1 MDTQGL
7 SAICAGLGIV
17 EEEDDGNRVGYSKG
31 AYCLDNLKDLLRFL
45 RRDDPQTREV
55 FKQVCKWN
63 CVSKDLIPILE
74 HCQDDRS
81 LVLNTV
87 KVLVFLTM
95 PIEPTS
101 SDIPLQIEYLWDLK
115 SAITMSDTVAVIIS
129 LLESPLENLES
140 EVFKEDD
147 WKLVQL
153 VLTLFRNL
161 LAIQDI
167 SAIQKAAGFA
177 TQILSLRDRFL
188 ELLFRENVMDLFL
201 LVTQHV
207 GGSSDYLHQD
217 NWLLLEIFYYIFN
230 GQDPELVA
238 KAHLNSLKDAE
249 SNTSLSGLKLIIEE
263 EKDKRRLSRLQYGS
277 RYSHFSGTFERFTMD
292 GSKAVLKGSPNSAS
306 LDVYSKSDKFCR
318 GPTKKIAWDQ
328 GRILTTTANILK
340 LLHGFFNQFL
350 SGGYNVLMQSVRED
364 IEREQLNIQRNDVVY
379 FFEVAKFVT
388 SFQYHKFST
397 SKPNADMVSSLS
409 DCSNEDSSLFSGDIC
424 GPIAA
429 SMNES
434 MFLMVISK
442 WRDAFDGLKETKDY
456 KFLSAA
462 GSLLKA
468 MIRTLDLVLKLL
480 PENSREPQTAR
491 VLLYKLFYDQTDQ
504 GMTHFLLNLVK
515 SFDVHKQPRSDLADL
530 VEVIHTIMRLM
541 ERLQDRGTLRVT
553 RKSRKRRT
561 GKRVTNKE
569 EAGMEP
575 SADCLTVQNEI
586 AISSGEKLASGDK
599 CHQDG
604 QLNANS
610 NGGETVILLDA
621 DISEKHGESTMEQ
634 QKTDNNLLCSRKS
647 DPPHDLCYSTGDSSG
662 DEQIVQYNEVDFK
675 VSTIVSAFA
684 NNGIIHNL
692 CWLLKFYKSN
702 SINTNRYIISILR
715 RIADDLE
722 LSPMLYQLSL
732 LTTFHEI
739 LVEQKSCPNKEY
751 IEIVDFLT
759 NLVRKMLRKMKQQP
773 LLFVEVLFSKTR
785 KECHYINA
793 EYLLHEVGKLKKQI
807 GDGENGSVHSTGW
820 VRRSIADALGEDE
833 ADVVISHD
841 LGYQK
846 DNADSDESPE
856 ITSSP
861 IDIDGKEK
869 LDSGNYLDHDHGK
882 VSKRKKR
889 LVLSNE
895 LDSKIRDLYEKFKD
909 EQKCNH
915 LIAEALDPDC
925 KVSPAQVG
933 NKLKQLGLRTARRNR
948 MPYNKEST
956 SRPSQPE
963 DGGDAQER
971 GSLSLKSQDLIDHST
986 RLPLHA
992 RKRVHALS
1000 EDQEAAIRTLFEQ
1013 FKDHKRCNY
1022 MIANALDGGRIF
1034 TPAQIGRKLK
1044 QLGLRVP
1051 RQKKVEATLH
1061 LRDEN
1066 LSDHSADEMQDSD
1079 NETLLSFR
1087 LRERKKENE
1096 NFSSGKLLSTEI
1108 DGRLLEDDSDDE
1120 TLSSV
1125 LKSRKLTASSKIK
1138 SFANEYIRMTSSE
1151 MLLDRK
1157 SDEAMVEN
1165 SAEGDEQNWPI
1176 NVEATG
1182 GQHSIFLNSLNSK
1195 GTSEVEITRSI
1206 NDDLGSPIEQANDAL
1221 LKKMD
1226 NELADSGDDVP
1237 STAIAQKAIGGRRL
1251 RVVFDDDED

>member
-1 MDTQGL
+1 
-7 SAICAGLGIV
+7 
-17 EEEDDGNRVGYSKG
+17 
-31 AYCLDNLKDLLRFL
+31 
-45 RRDDPQTREV
+45 
-55 FKQVCKWN
+55 
-63 CVSKDLIPILE
+63 
-74 HCQDDRS
+74 
-81 LVLNTV
+81 
-87 KVLVFLTM
+87 M

-101 SDIPLQIEYLWDLK
+101 SDIALQIEYLWDLK
-115 SAITMSDTVAVIIS
+115 SAISMSDTVAVIIS

-140 EVFKEDD
+140 EVFTEDD

-167 SAIQKAAGFA
+167 SALQKAAGFA

-201 LVTQHV
+201 LVAQHV
-207 GGSSDYLHQD
+207 GGSSNYLHQD
-217 NWLLLEIFYYIFN
+217 NWLLLEIFYYIFK

-249 SNTSLSGLKLIIEE
+249 AKTSLSGLKSIIEE
-263 EKDKRRLSRLQYGS
+263 EKDKRRLSRIQYGG

-292 GSKAVLKGSPNSAS
+292 GSKAVLKGPNSAS

-318 GPTKKIAWDQ
+318 GPMKKIVWDQ
-328 GRILTTTANILK
+328 GRIPTTTDNILK
-340 LLHGFFNQFL
+340 LLHGFLNQFL
-350 SGGYNVLMQSVRED
+350 SGAYNVLMQSVRED

-379 FFEVAKFVT
+379 FFEAAKFVT
-388 SFQYHKFST
+388 SFQYHKFLA
-397 SKPNADMVSSLS
+397 SKPDAEMGSSLS
-409 DCSNEDSSLFSGDIC
+409 SCINEDSSLFSGDIC

-442 WRDAFDGLKETKDY
+442 WRDAFDGLKESKDY

-468 MIRTLDLVLKLL
+468 MIWTLDLVLKLL

-530 VEVIHTIMRLM
+530 VEVIHTITQLM

-561 GKRVTNKE
+561 GKRVTDKV
-569 EAGMEP
+569 EAEMDP
-575 SADCLTVQNEI
+575 SADCLMVQNEI

-604 QLNANS
+604 QLDADS
-610 NGGETVILLDA
+610 NGGETGIFLDA
-621 DISEKHGESTMEQ
+621 DILEKHGESTMEQ

-662 DEQIVQYNEVDFK
+662 DEQIVQYDEVDFK
-675 VSTIVSAFA
+675 VSTVVSAFA
-684 NNGIIHNL
+684 NNDIIHNL

-702 SINTNRYIISILR
+702 SINTNHYILSILS

-732 LTTFHEI
+732 LTIFHEI
-739 LVEQKSCPNKEY
+739 LVEQRSSPNKEY
-751 IEIVDFLT
+751 TEIVNFLT

-773 LLFVEVLFSKTR
+773 LLFVEVLFWKTR
-785 KECHYINA
+785 KECHHINA
-793 EYLLHEVGKLKKQI
+793 EYLLHEVRKLKKQNGYGEI
-807 GDGENGSVHSTGW
+807 GSMQTTGW

-861 IDIDGKEK
+861 IDVDGKEK
-869 LDSGNYLDHDHGK
+869 LECGNSLDHDRGK
-882 VSKRKKR
+882 VSKRKRR
-889 LVLSNE
+889 LVLSHE
-895 LDSKIRDLYEKFKD
+895 LDSKIRDLYERFKD

-933 NKLKQLGLRTARRNR
+933 NKLKQLGLRTARKNR
-948 MPYNKEST
+948 MPHNKEST

-963 DGGDAQER
+963 DGEDAQER

-992 RKRVHALS
+992 RKRVRALS
-1000 EDQEAAIRTLFEQ
+1000 EDQEAAIRALFEK
-1013 FKDHKRCNY
+1013 FKDHKRCSY
-1022 MIANALDGGRIF
+1022 MIANALDGDRIF
-1034 TPAQIGRKLK
+1034 TPAQIARKLK

-1066 LSDHSADEMQDSD
+1066 LSDHSADETQDSD
-1079 NETLLSFR
+1079 NETLLSLR
-1087 LRERKKENE
+1087 LRGRNKENKKL
-1096 NFSSGKLLSTEI
+1096 FSSKLQSAEI
-1108 DGRLLEDDSDDE
+1108 EGRLSEDDSDDE

-1125 LKSRKLTASSKIK
+1125 MKSRKLTALSKIR
-1138 SFANEYIRMTSSE
+1138 SFENESIRITLTE
-1151 MLLDRK
+1151 GTFLDRE
-1157 SDEAMVEN
+1157 SDGAMVEN

-1176 NVEATG
+1176 NVKAKG
-1182 GQHSIFLNSLNSK
+1182 GQNSVFLNISNSR
-1195 GTSEVEITRSI
+1195 GTSEVEITGSV
-1206 NDDLGSPIEQANDAL
+1206 NDDLGSPIKQANDAPPE
-1221 LKKMD
+1221 KMD
-1226 NELADSGDDVP
+1226 TELADSGDDVP
-1237 STAIAQKAIGGRRL
+1237 STAIAKKAIGGRRL

>member
-17 EEEDDGNRVGYSKG
+17 DEDDDGNRVGYSKG
-31 AYCLDNLKDLLRFL
+31 AHCLDNLKDLLRFL

-101 SDIPLQIEYLWDLK
+101 SGIHLQIEYLWDLK

-140 EVFKEDD
+140 EVFTEDD

-167 SAIQKAAGFA
+167 SALQKAAGFA
-177 TQILSLRDRFL
+177 TRILSLRDRFL

-201 LVTQHV
+201 LVAQHI

-249 SNTSLSGLKLIIEE
+249 AKTSLSGLKSIIEE

-292 GSKAVLKGSPNSAS
+292 GSKAFLKGTPNSAS

-318 GPTKKIAWDQ
+318 GPTKKIVWDQ
-328 GRILTTTANILK
+328 GRIPTTTDNILK
-340 LLHGFFNQFL
+340 LLHGFLNQFL
-350 SGGYNVLMQSVRED
+350 SGGYNVLMQSVCED

-397 SKPNADMVSSLS
+397 SKPNAEMGSSLS
-409 DCSNEDSSLFSGDIC
+409 SHSNEDGILFSGDIC
-424 GPIAA
+424 RPIAA

-434 MFLMVISK
+434 MFLMVISR
-442 WRDAFDGLKETKDY
+442 WRDGFDGLKETKDY

-530 VEVIHTIMRLM
+530 VEVIHTITQLM

-553 RKSRKRRT
+553 KKSRKRRT
-561 GKRVTNKE
+561 GKRVTDKV
-569 EAGMEP
+569 EAAMEP
-575 SADCLTVQNEI
+575 SADCLVVQNEI
-586 AISSGEKLASGDK
+586 AISSSEKLASGDK

-604 QLNANS
+604 QLDTDS
-610 NGGETVILLDA
+610 NGGKTGILLDA
-621 DISEKHGESTMEQ
+621 EISENHGESTMEQ
-634 QKTDNNLLCSRKS
+634 QNTDNNLLCSGKS

-662 DEQIVQYNEVDFK
+662 DEQTVQYDEVDFK
-675 VSTIVSAFA
+675 VSTVVSAFA

-732 LTTFHEI
+732 LSIFHEI
-739 LVEQKSCPNKEY
+739 LVEQKSCPNEEY
-751 IEIVDFLT
+751 TEIVDFLT

-773 LLFVEVLFSKTR
+773 LLFVEVLFWKTR

-793 EYLLHEVGKLKKQI
+793 EYLLHEVSELKKQNGYGEI
-807 GDGENGSVHSTGW
+807 GSMHTTGW

-841 LGYQK
+841 VGYQK
-846 DNADSDESPE
+846 DNVDSDESPE
-856 ITSSP
+856 ITSSL

-869 LDSGNYLDHDHGK
+869 LDCGNSLDHDHGK
-882 VSKRKKR
+882 VSKRKRR
-889 LVLSNE
+889 LVLNDE
-895 LDSKIRDLYEKFKD
+895 LDSKIRDLYEK
-909 EQKCNH
+909 
-915 LIAEALDPDC
+915 
-925 KVSPAQVG
+925 
-933 NKLKQLGLRTARRNR
+933 
-948 MPYNKEST
+948 
-956 SRPSQPE
+956 
-963 DGGDAQER
+963 
-971 GSLSLKSQDLIDHST
+971 
-986 RLPLHA
+986 HA
-992 RKRVHALS
+992 RKRVRALS
-1000 EDQEAAIRTLFEQ
+1000 EDQEAAIRTLFEK
-1013 FKDHKRCNY
+1013 FKDHKRCSY
-1022 MIANALDGGRIF
+1022 MIANALDGDRVF
-1034 TPAQIGRKLK
+1034 TPAQIARKLK

-1051 RQKKVEATLH
+1051 QQKKTEATLH

-1079 NETLLSFR
+1079 NETLLSLR
-1087 LRERKKENE
+1087 LRGRNKENR
-1096 NFSSGKLLSTEI
+1096 NLSSSKLQSAEI
-1108 DGRLLEDDSDDE
+1108 EGRLLEDNSDDE

-1125 LKSRKLTASSKIK
+1125 LKSRKLTTSSKIR
-1138 SFANEYIRMTSSE
+1138 SFANKSIRITSSE
-1151 MLLDRK
+1151 GILLDTE
-1157 SDEAMVEN
+1157 SDKAMVEN

-1182 GQHSIFLNSLNSK
+1182 GQHSVFLNSLNSK
-1195 GTSEVEITRSI
+1195 GTSEAEITGSI
-1206 NDDLGSPIEQANDAL
+1206 SDNLGSPIEQANDAPL
-1221 LKKMD
+1221 EKMD
-1226 NELADSGDDVP
+1226 DELADSGDDVP